1 MHLSA
6 KIETERIKLTGK
18 RTALSSRRTFL
29 ASSLASSLNIAGLA
43 QSPAAKKRPNILF
56 ILADDLGYS
65 DLGCFGGEIA
75 TPNVDRLARGGVRFT
90 QFYNSARCCP
100 SRAAL
105 LTGLYPHQTG
115 MGNMVGGQADPKYPG
130 YTGRINEGVRFLPQV
145 LNNAGYATL
154 MSGKWHL
161 GQPGPVRRG
170 FEDFYGMVHGF
181 DSFWDSSKYTRLPE
195 GRKARSYRP
204 GEFYATNA
212 ITDHAIDFVH
222 SARNASRPWFLYLAY
237 NASHFPLHAPKDLI
251 DKYVS
256 VYEQGWDAI
265 RERRYARL
273 RELGL
278 VDKRWALP
286 PRSIVGPNR
295 VSDVNGWAPKQNPAW
310 DSLEGPRKADLAR
323 RMAVFAAMVDSM
335 DRNIGRVL
343 ADLEAN
349 KELDNTLILFC
360 SDNGA
365 CAEWDPWGFDGK
377 SGPDNTLHQ
386 GSDLAKMGQ
395 PGTYHSY
402 GSAWANACNTPWRLY
417 KHYTHEGGISSPFI
431 AHWPERIKSRGS
443 INSNV
448 VGHFIDVMPTLAA
461 VAGAAPPHAAEGVN
475 LVPALVGKKIVRR
488 SLFWEHEGS
497 RAMRDGKWK
506 LTAVGPGGNW
516 ELYDMEADRT
526 ELNNLAAA
534 QPERV
539 KKMAA
544 EWGEWARRTNAVPWI
559 WKPQYGES
567 VKQAGAE

>member
-1 MHLSA
+1 M
-6 KIETERIKLTGK
+6 
-18 RTALSSRRTFL
+18 SSRRTFL
-29 ASSLASSLNIAGLA
+29 ASPLSIAGFA
-43 QSPAAKKRPNILF
+43 RPAAAKKRPNILL

-75 TPNVDRLARGGVRFT
+75 TPNLDRLARGGVRFT

-130 YTGRINEGVRFLPQV
+130 YTGRINEGVQFLPHV
-145 LNNAGYATL
+145 LNKAGYATL

-195 GRKARSYRP
+195 GRKARSYRA
-204 GEFYATNA
+204 GEFYSTNA
-212 ITDHAIDFVH
+212 ITDHAIDFVGA
-222 SARNASRPWFLYLAY
+222 ARAASRPWFLYLAY
-237 NASHFPLHAPKDLI
+237 NAPHFPLHAPKDLI
-251 DKYVS
+251 DKYVP

-278 VDKRWALP
+278 VDKRWELP
-286 PRSIVGPNR
+286 PRSVVGPNR

-310 DSLEGPRKADLAR
+310 DSLEAPRKADLAR

-386 GSDLAKMGQ
+386 GAALANMGQ

-417 KHYTHEGGISSPFI
+417 KHYTHEGGIASPFI

-443 INSNV
+443 IDSNV

-461 VAGAAPPHAAEGVN
+461 VAGAAPPNAAEGVN
-475 LVPALVGKKIVRR
+475 LVPALEGRKVVRR
-488 SLFWEHEGS
+488 PLFWEHEGS

-506 LTAVGPGGNW
+506 LTAIGPGGNW

-534 QPERV
+534 HPERV
-539 KKMAA
+539 KKMAT
-544 EWGEWARRTNAVPWI
+544 EWVEWARRTNAVPWI
-559 WKPQYGES
+559 WKPQYGET
-567 VKQAGAE
+567 VRQGGAE